1 LLRDLLDSATDR
13 PSKLF
18 LRQLRTLG
26 IGRTAIIT
34 VALPKHPAPLRK
46 AVPRVLLIHHLAP
59 GASLTSPPIM
69 GFEDTDLTITNLP
82 FLGIRSS
89 IAESETIIVTGK
101 KMASGTT
108 AGRR

>member
-1 LLRDLLDSATDR
+1 M
-13 PSKLF
+13 
-18 LRQLRTLG
+18 
-26 IGRTAIIT
+26 
-34 VALPKHPAPLRK
+34 VALLKHPAPLRE
-46 AVPRVLLIHHLAP
+46 AVPRVPLIHRLAP
-59 GASLTSPPIM
+59 GASPTSPPIM
-69 GFEDTDLTITNLP
+69 AFEDTDLTITNLP